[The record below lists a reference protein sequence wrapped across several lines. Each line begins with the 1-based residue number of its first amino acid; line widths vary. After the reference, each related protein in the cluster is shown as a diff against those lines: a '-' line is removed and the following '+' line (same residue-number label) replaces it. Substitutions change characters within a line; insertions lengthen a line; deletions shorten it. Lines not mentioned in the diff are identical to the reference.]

1 MIHRFYQPV
10 SDVIR
15 DDGAFSCI
23 VLLLNKVG
31 DCKGPTESSLTP
43 SSVRT
48 GISLDAGQEKANPKS
63 EVTRGGGG
71 PKPHEKQEM

>member
-1 MIHRFYQPV
+1 MIHRFYQPE

-15 DDGAFSCI
+15 DTGAFSCT
-23 VLLLNKVG
+23 VFLLNKVG
-31 DCKGPTESSLTP
+31 VCKGHTESSLTP

-48 GISLDAGQEKANPKS
+48 GISLGAGQEKANPKS